1 MNNKFL
7 LAWMDDWQM
16 SARLAKFS
24 TSNSY
29 ELIFC
34 ENGLKVPKDAAVQ
47 SVLIIDVGGL
57 KEEEF
62 RQITQLQDDDL
73 VFIIAYDQE
82 VDGSQ
87 IKYFRELGCDM
98 VLKRNKLLKNLEK
111 ILQKIINAD

>member
-7 LAWMDDWQM
+7 VAWMDDWQM

-24 TSNSY
+24 TSNSC

-34 ENGLKVPKDAAVQ
+34 ENGLQLVD
-47 SVLIIDVGGL
+47 SGERCVLIIDIGGL
-57 KEEEF
+57 AEDEF
-62 RQITQLQDDDL
+62 EQITQLQEDDS
-73 VFIIAYDQE
+73 VIIIAYDRE
-82 VDGSQ
+82 IDGAR

-98 VLKRNKLLKNLEK
+98 VLKRNKLLKNLDT

>member
-1 MNNKFL
+1 MNNKFI

-47 SVLIIDVGGL
+47 SVLIIDIGGL

-62 RQITQLQDDDL
+62 KQITQLQDDDS
-73 VFIIAYDQE
+73 VFIIAFDQE
-82 VDGSQ
+82 MDGSR

-98 VLKRNKLLKNLEK
+98 VLRRNKLLKNMD
-111 ILQKIINAD
+111 IMLQKIFYAD

>member
-16 SARLAKFS
+16 SARLAKLS

-29 ELIFC
+29 KLIFC
-34 ENGLKVPKDAAVQ
+34 ENGQQVPKDTAVP
-47 SVLIIDVGGL
+47 SVLIIDIGVL

-62 RQITQLQDDDL
+62 KQITLLQEDDT
-73 VFIIAYDQE
+73 VFIIAYDLE
-82 VDGSQ
+82 MDGAR
-87 IKYFRELGCDM
+87 IKYLRELGCDM
-98 VLKRNKLLKNLEK
+98 VLKRNKLLKNLDT